1 MFKSAV
7 LCVALAGTTASS
19 VWLWHQL
26 RHEREANLQLQARL
40 ETRQPQSTIPAPAPV
55 ASIPTPPASP
65 MNVKLPVNVK
75 LPAETAIPDSRPDF
89 REGQRRLLANPEYR
103 KSLRDRQRLEIEY
116 AYRDLP
122 RLLNLSADQTSR
134 LFDLM
139 AEQGVKLMALQ
150 SGWPATQVDGKS
162 LTTMTAELRKQND
175 AERGELL
182 GERNLQELKEFSASL
197 ESRNEVDALR
207 AELAR
212 TAEPMREDQFD
223 SLLAVVHTE
232 NQRADQELKARAG
245 NETILPPGF
254 TASGPASVEVATAA
268 NQRIVDSAAMLL
280 TPSQLST
287 VKDFYRRQRLQMETR
302 RDLERLQVEA
312 ISGKP

>member
-19 VWLWHQL
+19 VWLWHQW
-26 RHEREANLQLQARL
+26 RNEHDANLQLLARL
-40 ETRQPQSTIPAPAPV
+40 ETRQPRPKPPAPPPV
-55 ASIPTPPASP
+55 ATIAALPASST
-65 MNVKLPVNVK
+65 NLK
-75 LPAETAIPDSRPDF
+75 LPAETPIPDWRPDF
-89 REGQRRLLANPEYR
+89 REGERRLLANPEYR
-103 KSLRDRQRLEIEY
+103 KPLRDRQRLEIEY

-122 RLLNLSADQTSR
+122 RVLNLSADQANR

-139 AEQGVKLMALQ
+139 AEQRVELVELQ
-150 SGWPATQVDGKS
+150 SRWPATQVDGKS
-162 LTTMTAELRKQND
+162 LPTMTAELRKQND
-175 AERGELL
+175 AERRELL

-232 NQRADQELKARAG
+232 NQRADQELKERAA
-245 NETILPPGF
+245 NEAIVVPGF
-254 TASGPASVEVATAA
+254 TSSGPASVEVATAA
-268 NQRIVDSAAMLL
+268 NRRIVDSAAMLL

-287 VKDFYRRQRLQMETR
+287 VKDFYRRQRLQMETQ
-302 RDLERLQVEA
+302 RDLDRFRLEA
-312 ISGKP
+312 IARKP

>member
-19 VWLWHQL
+19 VWLWHQW
-26 RHEREANLQLQARL
+26 RNERDANLQLLARL
-40 ETRQPQSTIPAPAPV
+40 ETRQQRFKTAPPPPL
-55 ASIPTPPASP
+55 ASIPALPAPPVSP
-65 MNVKLPVNVK
+65 TNAK
-75 LPAETAIPDSRPDF
+75 LPAETAVPDWRPDF
-89 REGQRRLLANPEYR
+89 RDGQRRLLANPEYR

-122 RLLNLSADQTSR
+122 RLLNLSADQTNR

-139 AEQGVKLMALQ
+139 AEQAVAMVELQ
-150 SGWPATQVDGKS
+150 SGWPATQVNGKS
-162 LTTMTAELRKQND
+162 LPTMTAELRKQND

-197 ESRNEVDALR
+197 ESRNEVEALR

-223 SLLAVVHTE
+223 SLLAVVHGE

-245 NETILPPGF
+245 NETILVPGF
-254 TASGPASVEVATAA
+254 TSSGPASVEVATAA
-268 NQRIVDSAAMLL
+268 NRRIVDSAAMLL

-287 VKDFYRRQRLQMETR
+287 VKDFYRRQRVQMETQ
-302 RDLERLQVEA
+302 RDLDRFRVEA
-312 ISGKP
+312 ISRKP